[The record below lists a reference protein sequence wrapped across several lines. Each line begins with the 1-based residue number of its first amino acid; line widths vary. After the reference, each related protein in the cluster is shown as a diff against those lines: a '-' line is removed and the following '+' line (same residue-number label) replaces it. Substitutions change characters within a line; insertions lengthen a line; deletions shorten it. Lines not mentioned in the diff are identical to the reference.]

1 MIWKLLR
8 QHISPLQLLGFFL
21 ANLLGVFVVLLAM
34 QFYNDVRPIF
44 SQNDGFIS
52 NDYIILSK
60 RISTT
65 GLTAS
70 TFSDKE
76 IEELASQPFARNV
89 GAFTASQYQVSCSMG
104 IQGMATFGTQMYFE
118 SVPDQFVDTHSQEW
132 HYEPGNQFVP
142 IILPRNYLAI
152 YNFGFAQSRSLPR
165 LSEGL
170 VSTLE
175 LMLVLRGQGKE
186 QRMKGRVV
194 GFTTRLNTILAP
206 QSFIDWSNAEFAP
219 QADTSPTR
227 LILEVG
233 NTADERIVKYAQ
245 SHGYDVDDDRLQAGK
260 ATYVLK
266 IVSGIVMA
274 VGLLITL
281 LSFFILM
288 LSIYLLV
295 QKNTRKLQTLLLLG
309 YSPARVSLPYQL
321 LTVGINVLVLLL
333 ALALLWWLRGH
344 YMKMLWSMFPTM
356 PSGSYVPTI
365 ILGVALCLL
374 VSVLNIIALRRKI
387 LGIWKG

>member
-132 HYEPGNQFVP
+132 HYEPGDQFVP

-233 NTADERIVKYAQ
+233 NTADERIVKFAQ

-356 PSGSYVPTI
+356 PSGSYLPTI